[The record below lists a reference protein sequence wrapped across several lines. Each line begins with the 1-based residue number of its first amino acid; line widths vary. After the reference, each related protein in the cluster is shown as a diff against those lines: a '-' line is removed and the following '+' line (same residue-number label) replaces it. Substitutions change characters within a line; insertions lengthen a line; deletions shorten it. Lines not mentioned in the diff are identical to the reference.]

1 MYHIV
6 IRNPIQFGLIV
17 DYLSVGLSF
26 REVAKVILMT
36 KEETGMTSIGSVS
49 EGKVTAIAWVVCY
62 HSLELISNLLMKCWT
77 FSLAMDMS
85 THMSTSYLDIQ
96 IWFFYSGTIQNFHL
110 VAVSLFTCY
119 TGEQIYLHAK
129 KILDILC
136 PEWQSIMLSI
146 TTDGENSMTG
156 HIQWVATRFEQAA
169 LPGFFRIWCG
179 LYQLHLVLQL
189 FYTELMNKSFYGI
202 LTNLISYL
210 QWEFNL
216 IAEMKTKA
224 KIIADTE
231 WESMSKVS
239 NWFKVHQVQLL
250 QYLEEKNPI
259 CKPPHKMVAH
269 NPFYCWHFNLCHSH
283 LLLFWRIDYITF
295 CSAPRPDLSSI

>member
-1 MYHIV
+1 M
-6 IRNPIQFGLIV
+6 
-17 DYLSVGLSF
+17 
-26 REVAKVILMT
+26 
-36 KEETGMTSIGSVS
+36 
-49 EGKVTAIAWVVCY
+49 
-62 HSLELISNLLMKCWT
+62 
-77 FSLAMDMS
+77 
-85 THMSTSYLDIQ
+85 
-96 IWFFYSGTIQNFHL
+96 
-110 VAVSLFTCY
+110 FTCH

-146 TTDGENSMTG
+146 TTDGEKKMTG
-156 HIQWVATRFEQAA
+156 HIQGVATRFEQAA

-179 LYQLHLVLQL
+179 LHQLDLVLQQ
-189 FYTELMNKSFYGI
+189 FYTELMDNSFYGI

-210 QWEFNL
+210 RRQFNL

-224 KIIADTE
+224 KTVADTR

-259 CKPPHKMVAH
+259 CKPP
-269 NPFYCWHFNLCHSH
+269 
-283 LLLFWRIDYITF
+283 
-295 CSAPRPDLSSI
+295 